1 MKSAY
6 ESVYNYTAELLGSW
20 FSQTFTPKNIL
31 AVATGGISTAIE
43 DTKDKAKVSDIL
55 MDVAS
60 AGLNKPATTTIQ
72 QSDPAVRA
80 ALAVVT
86 GGISEAIANTGKNIG
101 EKALAIV
108 TGGLSQPVE
117 AVHDRN
123 VKEARR
129 EDAEDTK
136 SGVDQ
141 AYDEIRAGLE
151 SYGLDP
157 ADNYFD
163 VSVQSGIQGYIGA
176 LQNFGLPTDKPF
188 TITNH
193 KNLEIKIA
201 ALKLDAEKKAISQ
214 GNLQLAAAVR
224 ARQAA
229 LDKISGAKNTK
240 GTAQALSLTGALIA
254 VPFFL

>member
-1 MKSAY
+1 M
-6 ESVYNYTAELLGSW
+6 
-20 FSQTFTPKNIL
+20 
-31 AVATGGISTAIE
+31 
-43 DTKDKAKVSDIL
+43 
-55 MDVAS
+55 
-60 AGLNKPATTTIQ
+60 
-72 QSDPAVRA
+72 
-80 ALAVVT
+80 
-86 GGISEAIANTGKNIG
+86 
-101 EKALAIV
+101 
-108 TGGLSQPVE
+108 SQPVE

-129 EDAEDTK
+129 EDAEEHK
-136 SGVDQ
+136 KAEYDQ

-157 ADNYFD
+157 TDNYFD

-188 TITNH
+188 TIANH

-201 ALKLDAEKKAISQ
+201 AQKLEAEKRAIAQ
-214 GNLQLAAAVR
+214 GNLNLAAAVR
-224 ARQAA
+224 ARQTA